1 MTSCPDRESR
11 ACRAKHRCKMTR
23 GAPIVAPALDA
34 SIGDNI
40 NGPSLIRLPDWIT
53 HPLGRYYLYFADH
66 KGRHRHSIGQHM
78 ITKQLG
84 QVQLPSSIRT
94 CRVA

>member
-1 MTSCPDRESR
+1 MTSCPGRVSR
-11 ACRAKHRCKMTR
+11 ACRAKHRCRIAT

-40 NGPSLIRLPDWIT
+40 NRPSLIRLPDWIT
-53 HPLGRYYLYFADH
+53 HPLGRYYLNFADH
-66 KGRHRHSIGQHM
+66 KGLHRHSIGQHM

-84 QVQLPSSIRT
+84 QAQLPSSIRT